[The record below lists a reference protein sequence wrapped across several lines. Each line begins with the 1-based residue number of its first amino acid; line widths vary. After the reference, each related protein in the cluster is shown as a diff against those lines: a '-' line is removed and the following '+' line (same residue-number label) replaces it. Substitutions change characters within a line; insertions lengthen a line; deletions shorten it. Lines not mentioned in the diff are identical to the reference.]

1 LASGKALCLVTYTGK
16 ETRMSMNSNKP
27 KQKLGKLEKEI
38 NKISKFLFIVMIVL
52 AFGLSVQSF

>member
-1 LASGKALCLVTYTGK
+1 
-16 ETRMSMNSNKP
+16 MNSNKP

-52 AFGLSVQSF
+52 AFGLSV